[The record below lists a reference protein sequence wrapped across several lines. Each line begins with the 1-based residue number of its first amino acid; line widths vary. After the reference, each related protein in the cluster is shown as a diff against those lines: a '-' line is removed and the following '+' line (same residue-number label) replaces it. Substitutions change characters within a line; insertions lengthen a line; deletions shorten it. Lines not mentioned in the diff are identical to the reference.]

1 MSLRVLRSS
10 SIAFELWLKISLFA
24 MLLVCNACSNSGG
37 NSGNTGNAGEGNS
50 ASTAAPT
57 NLAATAGNQ
66 QANLTWRAS
75 SGATSYYV
83 KRGTVSG
90 GPYTTVGTPTAT
102 TYADTKLTN
111 GTAYY
116 YVVTAVGVA
125 GESADSNQASATPT
139 AAPAAPVPP
148 LNLTATGGNQQVSL
162 AWTASTGA
170 TSYNVKRASTNG
182 GPYTTV
188 GTPAGTSYTDTA
200 VTNGTAYYY
209 VVTAVNAAGQSGNS
223 NQATATPMAAPT
235 APAPPLNLTA
245 TGGNQQVS
253 LAWTASTGASSYHVK
268 RAATNGGPYTTVASP
283 AGTSYTDTSVTNG
296 TTYYY
301 VVTAVSSNGESANSN
316 QASATPTAP
325 GTSSCALPISA
336 VKTAGNTNVVG
347 DGTPASCTE
356 SAFEEAVA
364 AGGVVTFNCGAAP
377 YRLVLSSTKSI
388 TQDTVIDGGNLVTLD
403 GGGQVRQLL
412 LNNGNFDATTPTL
425 TLQNVTF
432 ANGHGTDNAGTGA
445 PTGGGAIYRYGGT
458 LNVINSQF
466 INNVGPASG
475 QDSAGGAIYSVGV
488 GTTTIVGS
496 TFNGNQSSD
505 GGALGN
511 LGASIDLVNDT
522 ITGNQATGSGGNPGD
537 GGNGGGIY
545 MDGAHI
551 SIKMCGT
558 HVDTNKGNA
567 YGGGFF
573 FVDDATA
580 GTAAIDQS
588 SFNGNS
594 AAFAGG
600 LYLQGA
606 AGTLTNSSVINNQ
619 VEAIDGVGPYAPNA
633 FFDADS
639 LGSLSSDNIAP

>member
-1 MSLRVLRSS
+1 MRLRARRSS
-10 SIAFELWLKISLFA
+10 SWLKISLFA
-24 MLLVCNACSNSGG
+24 MLLACNACSNSGS
-37 NSGNTGNAGEGNS
+37 NSGNTSDGNS
-50 ASTAAPT
+50 PAAAPT
-57 NLAATAGNQ
+57 NLTATAGNQ
-66 QANLTWRAS
+66 QASLTWTAS
-75 SGATSYYV
+75 SGASSYYV

-90 GPYTTVGTPTAT
+90 GPYTTVGTPAGA
-102 TYADTKLTN
+102 TYADTNLTN

-116 YVVTAVGVA
+116 YVVTAVTAA
-125 GESADSNQASATPT
+125 GESANSNQASATPT
-139 AAPAAPVPP
+139 AAATAPVPP
-148 LNLTATGGNQQVSL
+148 VNLTATGGNQQVSL
-162 AWTASTGA
+162 AWTASAGA
-170 TSYNVKRASTNG
+170 SGYNVKRAPTNG

-188 GTPAGTSYTDTA
+188 ASPAGTSYTDTT
-200 VTNGTAYYY
+200 VTNGTAFYY

-223 NQATATPMAAPT
+223 NQATATPMAAAT
-235 APAPPLNLTA
+235 APVPPLSLTA
-245 TGGNQQVS
+245 TGGNQQVT
-253 LAWTASTGASSYHVK
+253 LAWTASTGATTYNVK

-283 AGTSYTDTSVTNG
+283 AGTSYTDTTVTNG

-301 VVTAVSSNGESANSN
+301 VVTAVSASGESANSN
-316 QASATPTAP
+316 QASATPSTP
-325 GTSSCALPISA
+325 GTSSCAIPISV

-356 SAFEEAVA
+356 SAFEEAIT
-364 AGGVVTFNCGAAP
+364 AGGIVTFNCGSAP

-388 TQDTVIDGGNLVTLD
+388 TRDTVIDGGNLVTLD

-412 LNNGNFDATTPTL
+412 LNNGNFDAITPTL
-425 TLQNVTF
+425 TLQNVTL

-466 INNVGPASG
+466 INNVGPATG

-522 ITGNQATGSGGNPGD
+522 ITGNQATGSGGNPGN
-537 GGNGGGIY
+537 GGNGGGAY

-551 SIKMCGT
+551 TIKMCGT

-573 FVDDATA
+573 FVVDATA

-606 AGTLTNSSVINNQ
+606 TGTLTNSSVINNQ

-639 LGSLSSDNIAP
+639 LGSLSTDNIEQ

>member
-1 MSLRVLRSS
+1 
-10 SIAFELWLKISLFA
+10 
-24 MLLVCNACSNSGG
+24 ML
-37 NSGNTGNAGEGNS
+37 
-50 ASTAAPT
+50 STAAPT

-66 QANLTWRAS
+66 QASLTWTAS

-83 KRGTVSG
+83 KRGTASG
-90 GPYTTVGTPTAT
+90 GPYTTVGTPAGT
-102 TYADTKLTN
+102 TYADTNLTN

-116 YVVTAVGVA
+116 YVVTAVSAA
-125 GESADSNQASATPT
+125 GESANSNQASATPT

-162 AWTASTGA
+162 AWTASAGA
-170 TSYNVKRASTNG
+170 TSYNVKRATTNG

-188 GTPAGTSYTDTA
+188 ASPASTSYTDTA
-200 VTNGTAYYY
+200 VTNGTPYYY

-223 NQATATPMAAPT
+223 NQATATPAAAPT
-235 APAPPLNLTA
+235 TPTAPVPPLNLTA

-253 LAWTASTGASSYHVK
+253 LAWTASTGATSYNVK
-268 RAATNGGPYTTVASP
+268 RAATSGGPYTTVASP
-283 AGTSYTDTSVTNG
+283 AGTSYTDTALTNG

-301 VVTAVSSNGESANSN
+301 VVTAVSANGESANSN
-316 QASATPTAP
+316 QASATPSAP

-356 SAFEEAVA
+356 SAFEQAVA

-388 TQDTVIDGGNLVTLD
+388 TKDTVIDGGNLVTLD

-445 PTGGGAIYRYGGT
+445 PTGGGAVYRYGGT

-466 INNVGPASG
+466 INNVGPATG

-522 ITGNQATGSGGNPGD
+522 ITGNQATGSGGNPGN
-537 GGNGGGIY
+537 GGNGGGVY
-545 MDGAHI
+545 MDGANI
-551 SIKMCGT
+551 TIKMCGT

-588 SFNGNS
+588 TFNGNS
-594 AAFAGG
+594 TAFAGG

-606 AGTLTNSSVINNQ
+606 TGTLTNSSVINNQ
-619 VEAIDGVGPYAPNA
+619 VEAIDGVGPYATNA

-639 LGSLSSDNIAP
+639 LGSLSTDNIGP

>member
-1 MSLRVLRSS
+1 MRLRALHSS
-10 SIAFELWLKISLFA
+10 SWLKISLFA
-24 MLLVCNACSNSGG
+24 MLLACNACSNSGN
-37 NSGNTGNAGEGNS
+37 NSGNTGDGNS
-50 ASTAAPT
+50 ASAAPT
-57 NLAATAGNQ
+57 NLTATAGNQ
-66 QANLTWRAS
+66 QASLTWTAS
-75 SGATSYYV
+75 SGATSYNV

-90 GPYTTVGTPTAT
+90 GPYTTVGSPAGT
-102 TYADTKLTN
+102 TYADRSLTN

-116 YVVTAVGVA
+116 YVVTAVDA
-125 GESADSNQASATPT
+125 TGESGNSNQATATPT
-139 AAPAAPVPP
+139 AAPTAPAPPLNLTATGGNQHVSLAWTASTGATSYNVKRAATNGGPYTTVASPAGTSYTDTTVTNGTPYYYVVTAVNATGESGNSNQATATPAAAPAAPAAP

-170 TSYNVKRASTNG
+170 TSYNVKRAT
-182 GPYTTV
+182 
-188 GTPAGTSYTDTA
+188 
-200 VTNGTAYYY
+200 
-209 VVTAVNAAGQSGNS
+209 
-223 NQATATPMAAPT
+223 
-235 APAPPLNLTA
+235 
-245 TGGNQQVS
+245 
-253 LAWTASTGASSYHVK
+253 
-268 RAATNGGPYTTVASP
+268 TNGGPYTTVASP
-283 AGTSYTDTSVTNG
+283 AGTSYTDTTVTDE

-301 VVTAVSSNGESANSN
+301 VVTAVSSSGESANSN
-316 QASATPTAP
+316 QASATPSMTP
-325 GTSSCALPISA
+325 GTSSCATPIS
-336 VKTAGNTNVVG
+336 VVNTAGNTNVVG
-347 DGTPASCTE
+347 NGTPASCTE
-356 SAFEEAVA
+356 SAFEQAIA
-364 AGGVVTFNCGAAP
+364 AGGVVTFNCGPSP

-388 TQDTVIDGGNLVTLD
+388 AQDTVIDGGNLVTLD

-412 LNNGNFDATTPTL
+412 LDTGNFDATTPTL
-425 TLQNVTF
+425 TLQNVTL

-488 GTTTIVGS
+488 GTTTVVGS
-496 TFNGNQSSD
+496 TFKGNQSSD

-511 LGASIDLVNDT
+511 LGASVDLVNDT
-522 ITGNQATGSGGNPGD
+522 IQGNQATGSGGNPGN
-537 GGNGGGIY
+537 GGNGGGVY

-558 HVDTNKGNA
+558 HVDSNQGNA

-606 AGTLTNSSVINNQ
+606 TGTLTNSSVINNQ

-639 LGSLSSDNIAP
+639 LGSLSSDNIAQ

>member
-235 APAPPLNLTA
+235 APVAPLNLTA

-388 TQDTVIDGGNLVTLD
+388 TQGHGDRRRKSSNPGWRRP
-403 GGGQVRQLL
+403 GQTAAPEQRQLRCDYPNSDASECYVRQRSW
-412 LNNGNFDATTPTL
+412 D
-425 TLQNVTF
+425 
-432 ANGHGTDNAGTGA
+432 
-445 PTGGGAIYRYGGT
+445 R
-458 LNVINSQF
+458 
-466 INNVGPASG
+466 
-475 QDSAGGAIYSVGV
+475 
-488 GTTTIVGS
+488 
-496 TFNGNQSSD
+496 
-505 GGALGN
+505 
-511 LGASIDLVNDT
+511 
-522 ITGNQATGSGGNPGD
+522 
-537 GGNGGGIY
+537 
-545 MDGAHI
+545 
-551 SIKMCGT
+551 
-558 HVDTNKGNA
+558 
-567 YGGGFF
+567 
-573 FVDDATA
+573 
-580 GTAAIDQS
+580 
-588 SFNGNS
+588 
-594 AAFAGG
+594 
-600 LYLQGA
+600 
-606 AGTLTNSSVINNQ
+606 
-619 VEAIDGVGPYAPNA
+619 
-633 FFDADS
+633 
-639 LGSLSSDNIAP
+639 

>member
-1 MSLRVLRSS
+1 M
-10 SIAFELWLKISLFA
+10 
-24 MLLVCNACSNSGG
+24 GG
-37 NSGNTGNAGEGNS
+37 NHEVSLAWTTSAGA
-50 ASTAAPT
+50 ASY
-57 NLAATAGNQ
+57 N
-66 QANLTWRAS
+66 
-75 SGATSYYV
+75 V
-83 KRGTVSG
+83 KRATTNG
-90 GPYTTVGTPTAT
+90 GPYTTVASPAGTSYTDTAV
-102 TYADTKLTN
+102 TN

-116 YVVTAVGVA
+116 YVVTAVSAA
-125 GESADSNQASATPT
+125 GQSGNSNQATATPM
-139 AAPAAPVPP
+139 AAPTAPVPP

-170 TSYNVKRASTNG
+170 TSYNVKRA
-182 GPYTTV
+182 
-188 GTPAGTSYTDTA
+188 
-200 VTNGTAYYY
+200 
-209 VVTAVNAAGQSGNS
+209 
-223 NQATATPMAAPT
+223 
-235 APAPPLNLTA
+235 
-245 TGGNQQVS
+245 
-253 LAWTASTGASSYHVK
+253 
-268 RAATNGGPYTTVASP
+268 ATNGGPYTTVASP
-283 AGTSYTDTSVTNG
+283 AGTSYTDTTVTNG

-301 VVTAVSSNGESANSN
+301 VVTAVNTSGESANSN
-316 QASATPTAP
+316 QASATPSTP

-356 SAFEEAVA
+356 SAFAEAIA
-364 AGGVVTFNCGAAP
+364 AGGVVTFNCGPAA

-388 TQDTVIDGGNLVTLD
+388 TKDTVIDGENLVTLD

-425 TLQNVTF
+425 TLQNITF

-445 PTGGGAIYRYGGT
+445 PTGGGAVYRYGGT
-458 LNVINSQF
+458 LNVVNSQF
-466 INNVGPASG
+466 INNVGPAAG

-511 LGASIDLVNDT
+511 LGASINLVNDT
-522 ITGNQATGSGGNPGD
+522 ITGNQATGSGGNPGN
-537 GGNGGGIY
+537 GGNGGGVY
-545 MDGAHI
+545 MDGANI
-551 SIKMCGT
+551 TIKMCGT

-588 SFNGNS
+588 TFNGNS

-606 AGTLTNSSVINNQ
+606 TGTLTNSSVINNQ

-639 LGSLSSDNIAP
+639 LGSLSSDNIAQ

>member
-1 MSLRVLRSS
+1 MRLRALRSS
-10 SIAFELWLKISLFA
+10 SWLKISLFA
-24 MLLVCNACSNSGG
+24 MLLACNACSNTAG
-37 NSGNTGNAGEGNS
+37 NSGNTGDGNTAS
-50 ASTAAPT
+50 APPT
-57 NLAATAGNQ
+57 NLIATAGNQ
-66 QANLTWRAS
+66 QASLTWTAS

-83 KRGTVSG
+83 KRGTASG
-90 GPYTTVGTPTAT
+90 GPYTTVGSPAGT
-102 TYADTKLTN
+102 TYADTSLTN
-111 GTAYY
+111 GTTYY
-116 YVVTAVGVA
+116 YVVTAVNATGQS
-125 GESADSNQASATPT
+125 GNSNQATATPA
-139 AAPAAPVPP
+139 AAPTAPVPP

-170 TSYNVKRASTNG
+170 TSYNVKRAATNG

-188 GTPAGTSYTDTA
+188 ASPAGTSYTDTN

-209 VVTAVNAAGQSGNS
+209 VVTAVNATGQSGNS
-223 NQATATPMAAPT
+223 NQATATPAAAPT
-235 APAPPLNLTA
+235 APAAPLNLTA

-253 LAWTASTGASSYHVK
+253 LAWTASTGATSYNVK
-268 RAATNGGPYTTVASP
+268 RAATNGGPYTTVGSP
-283 AGTSYTDTSVTNG
+283 AGTSYTDTTVTNE

-301 VVTAVSSNGESANSN
+301 VVTAVSASGESANSN
-316 QASATPTAP
+316 QASATPSTTPVAP
-325 GTSSCALPISA
+325 APPTTPSSCATPIS
-336 VKTAGNTNVVG
+336 VVNTAGNTNVVG

-356 SAFEEAVA
+356 SAFEQALV

-388 TQDTVIDGGNLVTLD
+388 TKDTVIDGGNLVTLD

-412 LNNGNFDATTPTL
+412 LNTGNFVATTPTL
-425 TLQNVTF
+425 TLQNITL

-466 INNVGPASG
+466 INNVGPATG

-488 GTTTIVGS
+488 GTTTVVGS

-522 ITGNQATGSGGNPGD
+522 IQGNLATGTGGNPGN
-537 GGNGGGIY
+537 GGNGGGVY

-558 HVDTNKGNA
+558 HVDSNQANA

-606 AGTLTNSSVINNQ
+606 TGTLTNSSVINNQ
-619 VEAIDGVGPYAPNA
+619 VEAIDGIGPYAPNA

>member
-1 MSLRVLRSS
+1 
-10 SIAFELWLKISLFA
+10 LKISLFA
-24 MLLVCNACSNSGG
+24 MLLACNACSTSSSNSADTGAG
-37 NSGNTGNAGEGNS
+37 NSPA
-50 ASTAAPT
+50 AAPT

-66 QANLTWRAS
+66 QASLTWTAS

-83 KRGTVSG
+83 KRGTASG
-90 GPYTTVGTPTAT
+90 GPYTTVGTPAGT

-116 YVVTAVGVA
+116 YVVTAVSTT
-125 GESADSNQASATPT
+125 GESGNSNQASATPT
-139 AAPAAPVPP
+139 AAPTAPVPP

-170 TSYNVKRASTNG
+170 TSYNVKRA
-182 GPYTTV
+182 
-188 GTPAGTSYTDTA
+188 
-200 VTNGTAYYY
+200 
-209 VVTAVNAAGQSGNS
+209 
-223 NQATATPMAAPT
+223 
-235 APAPPLNLTA
+235 
-245 TGGNQQVS
+245 
-253 LAWTASTGASSYHVK
+253 
-268 RAATNGGPYTTVASP
+268 ATNGGPYTTVASP
-283 AGTSYTDTSVTNG
+283 AGTSYTDTAVTNG

-301 VVTAVSSNGESANSN
+301 VVTAVSASGESANSN
-316 QASATPTAP
+316 QASATPSTTPPAPPTPP
-325 GTSSCALPISA
+325 GTSSCALPISV

-356 SAFEEAVA
+356 SAFEEAIA
-364 AGGVVTFNCGAAP
+364 AGGVVTFNCGTAP

-388 TQDTVIDGGNLVTLD
+388 TKDTVIDGGNLVTLD

-425 TLQNVTF
+425 TLQNVTL

-466 INNVGPASG
+466 INNVGPATG

-522 ITGNQATGSGGNPGD
+522 ITGNQATGSGGNPGN
-537 GGNGGGIY
+537 GGNGGGVY
-545 MDGAHI
+545 MDGANI
-551 SIKMCGT
+551 TIKMCGT

-588 SFNGNS
+588 TFNGNS

-606 AGTLTNSSVINNQ
+606 TGTLTNSSVINNQ

-639 LGSLSSDNIAP
+639 LGSLSSDNIAQ

>member
-1 MSLRVLRSS
+1 MRLRAPRSS

-24 MLLVCNACSNSGG
+24 ILLACNACSNSGT
-37 NSGNTGNAGEGNS
+37 NSSNTGEGNT

-66 QANLTWRAS
+66 QANLTWTAS
-75 SGATSYYV
+75 TGATSYYA
-83 KRGTVSG
+83 KRGTASG
-90 GPYTTVGTPTAT
+90 GPYTTVGTPAGT
-102 TYADTKLTN
+102 TYADTNLTN

-116 YVVTAVGVA
+116 YVVTAVSTA
-125 GESADSNQASATPT
+125 GESANSNQASATPT

-162 AWTASTGA
+162 AWTASAGA
-170 TSYNVKRASTNG
+170 TSYNVKRAATNG

-188 GTPAGTSYTDTA
+188 ASPAGTSYTDTT
-200 VTNGTAYYY
+200 VTNGTPYYY

-235 APAPPLNLTA
+235 APVPPLNLTA
-245 TGGNQQVS
+245 TGGNQQVA
-253 LAWTASTGASSYHVK
+253 LAWTASTGATSYNVK

-283 AGTSYTDTSVTNG
+283 AATSYTDTSVTNG

-301 VVTAVSSNGESANSN
+301 VVTAVSASGESANSN
-316 QASATPTAP
+316 QASATPSP
-325 GTSSCALPISA
+325 GTSSCAIPISA

-356 SAFEEAVA
+356 SAFEQAIA

-377 YRLVLSSTKSI
+377 YRLVLTSTKSI
-388 TQDTVIDGGNLVTLD
+388 TKDTVIDGGNLVTLD

-537 GGNGGGIY
+537 GETEAASTWTEHTSVSKCVERTWTPTKATLTEEVSSSSMTRLREQPPSINPRLMGTRPPLRRTVSPRRNGY
-545 MDGAHI
+545 LDQFER
-551 SIKMCGT
+551 
-558 HVDTNKGNA
+558 
-567 YGGGFF
+567 YQ
-573 FVDDATA
+573 
-580 GTAAIDQS
+580 QS
-588 SFNGNS
+588 S
-594 AAFAGG
+594 
-600 LYLQGA
+600 
-606 AGTLTNSSVINNQ
+606 
-619 VEAIDGVGPYAPNA
+619 
-633 FFDADS
+633 
-639 LGSLSSDNIAP
+639 GSDRWCRPLCSERILRR